1 MPAETAMRIQSSCLS
16 QVWVRICTR
25 DYTSVVF
32 YGSLLS
38 IFVIIVFEKCLYSL
52 IKKSNQHVHIV
63 SNYYMPGEMLN
74 SVNDIRKARKNILTL
89 LDPKKP

>member
-1 MPAETAMRIQSSCLS
+1 MPAETAMRVQSSCLS